1 MVAAGVTGR
10 LPTDP
15 NKRFTNTVSR
25 GVLGIVWLLPNQE
38 PGSTPLALGPS
49 FPDPFPQPGI
59 NQPRKWYR
67 VSLRVAPDQPPQGT
81 CEGGVIGAKNPRIWD
96 QVLTTKLGPA
106 DPPVG
111 DPPLL
116 GNGVGVFVL
125 NGAAR
130 FRNVELKPY

>member
-1 MVAAGVTGR
+1 M
-10 LPTDP
+10 
-15 NKRFTNTVSR
+15 
-25 GVLGIVWLLPNQE
+25 
-38 PGSTPLALGPS
+38 
-49 FPDPFPQPGI
+49 
-59 NQPRKWYR
+59 
-67 VSLRVAPDQPPQGT
+67 
-81 CEGGVIGAKNPRIWD
+81 IGAKNPRIWD